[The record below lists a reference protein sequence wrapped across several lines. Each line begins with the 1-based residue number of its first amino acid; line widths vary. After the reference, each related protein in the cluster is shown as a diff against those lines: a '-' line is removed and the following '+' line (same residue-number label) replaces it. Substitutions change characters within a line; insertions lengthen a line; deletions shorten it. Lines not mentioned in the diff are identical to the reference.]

1 MTDDLT
7 PPTEGPRPSPRRGG
21 LSEGAKTLV
30 ATLVAVVA
38 IAVGIALY
46 VAHEHVYLHCTT
58 QGTLTHL
65 SSTPPATINVP
76 KTTLPPSRDNDS
88 GRSRPPDATPDA
100 DNDVVR
106 RTLLCR

>member
-7 PPTEGPRPSPRRGG
+7 PTIEGPRPSPGKGG
-21 LSEGAKTLV
+21 LSEGAKTLI
-30 ATLVAVVA
+30 ATLVAVLA

-46 VAHEHVYLHCTT
+46 VSHEHVYLHCTA
-58 QGTLTHL
+58 QGTLNL